1 MQAGILMDVKIGE
14 VTLKDCDV
22 DIILE
27 KYTRRHYNEET
38 EGDDMVDIARKSYEF
53 FIKGKL
59 DMEQFKELDRETRK
73 QGNVLEFEF
82 GRFKVVIK
90 RLQFK
95 SSGDFI
101 CWVIEDVDAPKKES
115 EGVFG
120 VRFMV

>member
-1 MQAGILMDVKIGE
+1 MDVNIGDI
-14 VTLKDCDV
+14 TLKDCDV

-53 FIKGKL
+53 FIKGKI

-73 QGNVLEFEF
+73 QGNVLDFEF
-82 GRFKVVIK
+82 GRFKVVMK

-101 CWVIEDVDAPKKES
+101 CWVIEDVDTPKKES

>member
-1 MQAGILMDVKIGE
+1 MDVKLGE
-14 VTLKDCDV
+14 IELKKCDV

-53 FIKGKL
+53 FIKGKI
-59 DMEQFKELDRETRK
+59 DMEKFKELDRETRK
-73 QGNVLEFEF
+73 QGNVLDFEF

-90 RLQFK
+90 RLQYK
-95 SSGDFI
+95 SNGEFL